1 MQQLWDG
8 CSNSHHTS
16 HLNLFKKKIDYAA
29 SFCCKITMRMEG
41 SRLND
46 HIARRLSWVELVKRH
61 SMTRRLKFTDSGG
74 KKQGRMAL
82 IYQDTRVAKDKVF
95 QEGILYSSCKQ
106 TLPNIALGGKS
117 GEVEDNL
124 EVSQNPEDFRAA
136 RDLVGKDESPS
147 GDLARANSLQ
157 LVEEV
162 DLTLI
167 DHLVQGTFECGHCH
181 YNMERVKASFKAGK
195 ARMTCLIC
203 GWTTVRRVTLVRLLD
218 PPKY

>member
-1 MQQLWDG
+1 
-8 CSNSHHTS
+8 
-16 HLNLFKKKIDYAA
+16 
-29 SFCCKITMRMEG
+29 MRMEG

-61 SMTRRLKFTDSGG
+61 SMTRRPKSTDSGG
-74 KKQGRMAL
+74 KKQGRMDL
-82 IYQDTRVAKDKVF
+82 TYQDTRVAKDKVF
-95 QEGILYSSCKQ
+95 QKKQ
-106 TLPNIALGGKS
+106 TLPNIALGGTS

-136 RDLVGKDESPS
+136 TVLVGKDESS
-147 GDLARANSLQ
+147 SEDLAGANSLQ

-162 DLTLI
+162 DLPLI

-181 YNMERVKASFKAGK
+181 YSMERVKANFKAGE

-203 GWTTVRRVTLVRLLD
+203 GWTTVRRVTLEKLLD

>member
-1 MQQLWDG
+1 
-8 CSNSHHTS
+8 
-16 HLNLFKKKIDYAA
+16 
-29 SFCCKITMRMEG
+29 
-41 SRLND
+41 
-46 HIARRLSWVELVKRH
+46 
-61 SMTRRLKFTDSGG
+61 MTRRLKFTDSGG

-136 RDLVGKDESPS
+136 RELVDKDESSS

-203 GWTTVRRVTLVRLLD
+203 GWTTVRRVTLEKLLD